1 MCCPRTLFFLQIA
14 FKPTPRESPRRCSM
28 ARAHLYEPGPYP
40 TLPSILS
47 PTEHRSLPLMT
58 APIPAFRFHPQRDSP
73 TIPSILNLL
82 LGSHP
87 QAPRRNRTGL
97 RDSHSQQLAFAGIIQ
112 YTLQILLCTQNIRFW
127 PFTGFSPAH
136 TE

>member
-1 MCCPRTLFFLQIA
+1 MCCPRTFLA
-14 FKPTPRESPRRCSM
+14 FRSTPCESPPRCSM
-28 ARAHLYEPGPYP
+28 ARAHLYEPAPYP

-47 PTEHRSLPLMT
+47 PTKHQSPSLMT
-58 APIPAFRFHPQRDSP
+58 APIPAFRLHPQRDTP
-73 TIPSILNLL
+73 TIPSILDLL

-87 QAPRRNRTGL
+87 QAARRNRTGL
-97 RDSHSQQLAFAGIIQ
+97 RDSHSQQLTCAGVIQ